1 MIRKNL
7 LRTALITT
15 VVTTLLTATACGKK
29 SVSNTADNTK
39 PQAISAETKSVAAKE
54 LTKTELVKFNY
65 TDADGNTYT
74 LEGKAVA
81 NESGDATIE
90 VSDNNGNK
98 VTFTGKA
105 TTVDGKMTVS
115 GITVKD
121 AGILVKPDGTEIK
134 VTTGT
139 IVADAAKSDET
150 TESDIVASEDV
161 KQEVENNQKEE
172 AVIEAAREE
181 VTKAEES
188 VKADDENNND
198 KNNDTIIADNGN
210 NGGNENTG
218 NNTEDNNTGDSEN
231 TGDSNNTPSP
241 EPTPSEP
248 EETPTT
254 PSEPDTEPVETPT
267 QKPQEELHPG
277 QPGYDYS
284 SHTPIG
290 CNLIA
295 MNGGD
300 IPYDILVEYS
310 KGELSAEQAEAKLL
324 SSISKNS
331 GINGEVDYE
340 VGYWGNIEPVYILKC
355 HFWVEEAV
363 AGGSMQEAYYTD
375 YTFGYPGFQQGE
387 GVLNLDSMLA
397 YHCAYVVL
405 PITM

>member
-7 LRTALITT
+7 LKVTIITT
-15 VVTTLLTATACGKK
+15 VIATILTTTACGKK
-29 SVSNTADNTK
+29 AAAIQETK
-39 PQAISAETKSVAAKE
+39 ATVSAETKSVAAKE
-54 LTKTELVKFNY
+54 LTKTELVTFNY

-81 NESGDATIE
+81 TESGDATIE
-90 VSDNNGNK
+90 VTDSEGNK
-98 VTFTGKA
+98 AVFTGKA
-105 TTVDGKMTVS
+105 TTVDGKLSVS
-115 GITVKD
+115 DISVKD
-121 AGILVKPDGTEIK
+121 GGTLKKSDGTEIK
-134 VTTGT
+134 VSAGTT
-139 IVADAAKSDET
+139 VADANESTGNDNV
-150 TESDIVASEDV
+150 SDIVASDDV
-161 KQEVENNQKEE
+161 REEVETAKKEQS
-172 AVIEAAREE
+172 VIEAAREE

-188 VKADDENNND
+188 VKTDDENNND
-198 KNNDTIIADNGN
+198 KNNDTIIADNEN

-218 NNTEDNNTGDSEN
+218 NNNTGDSEN
-231 TGDSNNTPSP
+231 TGDNNTSDSNNT
-241 EPTPSEP
+241 PTPSEP

-277 QPGYDYS
+277 QPGYVKG
-284 SHTPIG
+284 TPIG
-290 CNLIA
+290 AYLYSG
-295 MNGGD
+295 MEGQ

-324 SSISKNS
+324 SKLGRNNPVE
-331 GINGEVDYE
+331 GCVTYE
-340 VGYWGNIEPVYILKC
+340 AGYSSLPEDVYILKC